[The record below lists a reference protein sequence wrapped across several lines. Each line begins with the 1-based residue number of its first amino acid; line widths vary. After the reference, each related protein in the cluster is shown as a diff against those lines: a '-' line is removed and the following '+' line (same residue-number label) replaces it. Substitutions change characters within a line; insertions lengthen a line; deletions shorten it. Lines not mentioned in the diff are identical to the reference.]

1 MPRLVRPR
9 PFTAGPTEQK
19 MSRPP
24 APPPP
29 PTLVPLLAT
38 CRPTDDDDGRVD
50 AHPSSNNARIDI
62 DLPLRYVIIIKS
74 ADKLT
79 YPHAPSIG
87 SISLFDRHCR
97 RATCSLTSH
106 ARYYTCTAAT
116 CRARSLNLIDPAFLS
131 HPPRIFHLLCSF
143 LPAGHSHSHVIR
155 EVYAE
160 GLSKLG
166 ESDTG
171 MHAMPCHVCGS
182 CANDSAGRPAGKQC
196 FYSSSYVR
204 CGAGSG
210 RVGPQLACV
219 PWLYVSL
226 SLPCVPQHN
235 CAW

>member
-1 MPRLVRPR
+1 MHHRSVQSACSIG
-9 PFTAGPTEQK
+9 TAGAQ
-19 MSRPP
+19 
-24 APPPP
+24 
-29 PTLVPLLAT
+29 LA
-38 CRPTDDDDGRVD
+38 
-50 AHPSSNNARIDI
+50 H
-62 DLPLRYVIIIKS
+62 
-74 ADKLT
+74 
-79 YPHAPSIG
+79 
-87 SISLFDRHCR
+87 
-97 RATCSLTSH
+97 SH

-182 CANDSAGRPAGKQC
+182 CANDSAGRPAGRPT
-196 FYSSSYVR
+196 SSASTPPRTYGAVR
-204 CGAGSG
+204 G

-226 SLPCVPQHN
+226 SSMRP
-235 CAW
+235 AA